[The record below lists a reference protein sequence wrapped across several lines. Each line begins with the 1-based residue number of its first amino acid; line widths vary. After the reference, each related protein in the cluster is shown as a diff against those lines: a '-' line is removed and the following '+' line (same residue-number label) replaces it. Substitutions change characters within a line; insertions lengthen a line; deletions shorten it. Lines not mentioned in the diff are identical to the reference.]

1 MHHVEV
7 GEVGEK
13 VCPNCRM
20 PLPENARFCAECG
33 SRIDITVTR
42 KELGE
47 SSLGVESGL
56 KIERNAAITSP
67 FYEKCDSLKDKIVN
81 PELKPLPEKKKFV
94 FRSWDDIKNST
105 IETGKL
111 EFGEKET
118 EESENGGIEQ
128 NIEENIEQLN
138 EEAESENYDVTIE
151 KSTIEEVNMEESDA
165 EEPNIEELNTE
176 EPNIEEA
183 ETEELNTEE
192 SNIEEAETEEL
203 NTEEPNIEEAETEEL
218 DNEKSNIEELN
229 TEEPN
234 IEKSDIEQQIEEC
247 PIELPEEPTDF
258 EALKGMFDEN
268 KDDLIEEEI
277 GENPELL
284 EPDRETETGKQ
295 AVEEVINTISLETV
309 IQSEN
314 LQPSIAVPDHKE
326 ELAQEENKT
335 KNVDAALKDIGDKIC
350 NQIDEETEIAKLE
363 NVKKVNRIITSSVG
377 GGFRHKSPQAE
388 EAKEITAI
396 LKKRNKN

>member
-1 MHHVEV
+1 M
-7 GEVGEK
+7 GEK

-192 SNIEEAETEEL
+192 S
-203 NTEEPNIEEAETEEL
+203 NIEEAETEEL

>member
-1 MHHVEV
+1 M
-7 GEVGEK
+7 GEK

-42 KELGE
+42 KELDE

-176 EPNIEEA
+176 EP
-183 ETEELNTEE
+183 
-192 SNIEEAETEEL
+192 NIEEAETEEL

>member
-176 EPNIEEA
+176 EP
-183 ETEELNTEE
+183 
-192 SNIEEAETEEL
+192 NIEEAETEEL

>member
-1 MHHVEV
+1 M
-7 GEVGEK
+7 GEK

-176 EPNIEEA
+176 EP
-183 ETEELNTEE
+183 
-192 SNIEEAETEEL
+192 NIEEAETEEL

>member
-42 KELGE
+42 KELDE

-176 EPNIEEA
+176 E
-183 ETEELNTEE
+183 L
-192 SNIEEAETEEL
+192 NIEEAETEEL

>member
-128 NIEENIEQLN
+128 NIQENIEQLN

-151 KSTIEEVNMEESDA
+151 KSTIEEVNTEESDA
-165 EEPNIEELNTE
+165 E

-218 DNEKSNIEELN
+218 YNEKSNIEELN

-234 IEKSDIEQQIEEC
+234 IEKSDIEQQIEER

>member
-151 KSTIEEVNMEESDA
+151 KSTIEEVNTEESDA

-218 DNEKSNIEELN
+218 YNEK
-229 TEEPN
+229 
-234 IEKSDIEQQIEEC
+234 
-247 PIELPEEPTDF
+247 
-258 EALKGMFDEN
+258 
-268 KDDLIEEEI
+268 
-277 GENPELL
+277 
-284 EPDRETETGKQ
+284 
-295 AVEEVINTISLETV
+295 
-309 IQSEN
+309 
-314 LQPSIAVPDHKE
+314 
-326 ELAQEENKT
+326 
-335 KNVDAALKDIGDKIC
+335 
-350 NQIDEETEIAKLE
+350 
-363 NVKKVNRIITSSVG
+363 
-377 GGFRHKSPQAE
+377 
-388 EAKEITAI
+388 
-396 LKKRNKN
+396 

>member
-151 KSTIEEVNMEESDA
+151 KSTIEEVNTEESDA
-165 EEPNIEELNTE
+165 EEP
-176 EPNIEEA
+176 
-183 ETEELNTEE
+183 
-192 SNIEEAETEEL
+192 NIEEAETEEL

-218 DNEKSNIEELN
+218 YNEKSNIEELN

-234 IEKSDIEQQIEEC
+234 IEKSDIEQQIEER

>member
-1 MHHVEV
+1 M
-7 GEVGEK
+7 GEK

-42 KELGE
+42 KELDE

-176 EPNIEEA
+176 E
-183 ETEELNTEE
+183 L
-192 SNIEEAETEEL
+192 NIEEAETEEL

>member
-192 SNIEEAETEEL
+192 
-203 NTEEPNIEEAETEEL
+203 PNIEEAETEEL

-377 GGFRHKSPQAE
+377 GGFRYKSPQAE

>member
-111 EFGEKET
+111 GFGEKET
-118 EESENGGIEQ
+118 GESENGGIEQ

-138 EEAESENYDVTIE
+138 EEAEPENYDVTTE
-151 KSTIEEVNMEESDA
+151 KSTIEEPD
-165 EEPNIEELNTE
+165 
-176 EPNIEEA
+176 
-183 ETEELNTEE
+183 TEE
-192 SNIEEAETEEL
+192 S
-203 NTEEPNIEEAETEEL
+203 

-234 IEKSDIEQQIEEC
+234 IEEVNTEQQIEEC

-284 EPDRETETGKQ
+284 ESDGETETGKQ
-295 AVEEVINTISLETV
+295 AAEEVINTISLETV

-326 ELAQEENKT
+326 ELTQEENKI
-335 KNVDAALKDIGDKIC
+335 KNVDAALKDIGVKIC
-350 NQIDEETEIAKLE
+350 NQIDEETETTKLE

-396 LKKRNKN
+396 LKKGNKN

>member
-176 EPNIEEA
+176 EPNIE
-183 ETEELNTEE
+183 
-192 SNIEEAETEEL
+192 
-203 NTEEPNIEEAETEEL
+203 
-218 DNEKSNIEELN
+218 
-229 TEEPN
+229 
-234 IEKSDIEQQIEEC
+234 KSDIEQQIEEC

-377 GGFRHKSPQAE
+377 GGFRYKSPQAE

>member
-165 EEPNIEELNTE
+165 EEPNIEE
-176 EPNIEEA
+176 A

-192 SNIEEAETEEL
+192 PNIEEAETEEL

-284 EPDRETETGKQ
+284 EPDREKETGKQ

>member
-42 KELGE
+42 KELDE

-176 EPNIEEA
+176 EP
-183 ETEELNTEE
+183 
-192 SNIEEAETEEL
+192 NIEEAETEEL

>member
-1 MHHVEV
+1 M
-7 GEVGEK
+7 GEK

-105 IETGKL
+105 IETRKL

-118 EESENGGIEQ
+118 GESENGGIEQ

-138 EEAESENYDVTIE
+138 EEAEPENY
-151 KSTIEEVNMEESDA
+151 EVN
-165 EEPNIEELNTE
+165 T
-176 EPNIEEA
+176 
-183 ETEELNTEE
+183 
-192 SNIEEAETEEL
+192 
-203 NTEEPNIEEAETEEL
+203 
-218 DNEKSNIEELN
+218 
-229 TEEPN
+229 
-234 IEKSDIEQQIEEC
+234 EQQIEEC

-284 EPDRETETGKQ
+284 ESDGETETGKQ
-295 AVEEVINTISLETV
+295 AAEEVINTISLETV

-326 ELAQEENKT
+326 ELTQEENKI
-335 KNVDAALKDIGDKIC
+335 KNVDAALKDIGGKIC
-350 NQIDEETEIAKLE
+350 NQIDEETETTKLE

-396 LKKRNKN
+396 LKKGNKN

>member
-138 EEAESENYDVTIE
+138 EEAESENYYVTIE

-165 EEPNIEELNTE
+165 
-176 EPNIEEA
+176 
-183 ETEELNTEE
+183 
-192 SNIEEAETEEL
+192 
-203 NTEEPNIEEAETEEL
+203 EEPNIEEAETEEL

-326 ELAQEENKT
+326 KLAQEENKT